1 MIFCLCFWK
10 TAGTAKRSPCLNR
23 YFSFKQFFYTRLK
36 IFLQTFE
43 LFDKNFGQVIK
54 NLCPGYEISLPRLW
68 TTETWSFLPS
78 APATTSRRCTPRWVF
93 FSTPHHVQLSTFF
106 KLLST
111 ASMIFTSTTLRRTV
125 VSRRTSLERFSRE
138 TFTWEQVEW
147 TSSFAMHT
155 VDEDN
160 TSRCD
165 KIKHWHHWTWL
176 DKLDVTFR
184 REKEDSWHT
193 KWDRTQPDQ
202 KMVGLNSKLSRKDI
216 PQQD

>member
-1 MIFCLCFWK
+1 ME
-10 TAGTAKRSPCLNR
+10 
-23 YFSFKQFFYTRLK
+23 Y
-36 IFLQTFE
+36 
-43 LFDKNFGQVIK
+43 
-54 NLCPGYEISLPRLW
+54 LCPGYGQRKPDPSPLPRQRLQAGGARPG
-68 TTETWSFLPS
+68 E
-78 APATTSRRCTPRWVF
+78 
-93 FSTPHHVQLSTFF
+93 FSSPHPTMSTFF
-106 KLLST
+106 NLLST

-147 TSSFAMHT
+147 TSSSFAMHT
-155 VDEDN
+155 VDKDK

-202 KMVGLNSKLSRKDI
+202 KMVGLNSKLSRKENLT
-216 PQQD
+216 PLLTKH